1 MGSAMNG
8 LPRRSLLRAAL
19 LVLAGAALTGGVLA
33 ACGSGAE
40 PVTSSGPSL
49 VRARPRLTHG
59 VATGDAR
66 TDGAPVWARSDVPA
80 TMIVETA
87 ATENFV
93 NPTIVRGPMLTPDS
107 DGTGRV
113 RPHGLSRARRC
124 ITE

>member
-19 LVLAGAALTGGVLA
+19 LVPAGAALTGGVLA

-40 PVTSSGPSL
+40 P
-49 VRARPRLTHG
+49 A
-59 VATGDAR
+59 
-66 TDGAPVWARSDVPA
+66 
-80 TMIVETA
+80 
-87 ATENFV
+87 
-93 NPTIVRGPMLTPDS
+93 PTIVRGPMLTPDS